1 MAYGERGDRSTQAEH
16 SFAGYQVYDMH
27 YEKIG
32 KVDDLFVDES
42 DRPEYIGVKT
52 GLLGTK
58 TTLIPIDLVRVND
71 KRQLV
76 EVAADKEMVKEG
88 PTFGDDEEITLEF
101 ERRVHS
107 YYGVETGQTSTERRA
122 YGAYYPGV
130 AGGDERRVDLR
141 PGERVSEA
149 RERSDERYLGGAAV
163 GGVDRERSGERR
175 LGATARGDRDRERD
189 TDLGGED
196 EVRIQRSEEELS
208 ARTLEREAGGTRV
221 RKRVRT
227 EREQLRVPKKREEVH
242 VERVPVEEEG
252 HGASRIGGRA
262 ASGGGT
268 EEDEIRVPIIEEE
281 VVVEKRPVVK
291 EEIRIRK
298 EVVEDEETV
307 EVELQREQ
315 VDLGGGEGDVR
326 R

>member
-1 MAYGERGDRSTQAEH
+1 LAYGERGDRSTEAEH
-16 SFAGYQVYDMH
+16 SFVGYQVYDMH

-122 YGAYYPGV
+122 YGAYYPGA

-149 RERSDERYLGGAAV
+149 RERSNERYLGGAAV
-163 GGVDRERSGERR
+163 GGVGRERAGERP
-175 LGATARGDRDRERD
+175 LGATARGNLDREGDRD
-189 TDLGGED
+189 LGED

-252 HGASRIGGRA
+252 HGASRTGGRA

-298 EVVEDEETV
+298 EVVEDEEV
-307 EVELQREQ
+307 IEEDVRKEEVEIDDQTERP
-315 VDLGGGEGDVR
+315 DR
-326 R
+326 